1 MKRVFKLLVVAIT
14 VFASLSLNNVYAANE
29 NLVIERNTLKDGHIE
44 VLVDVK
50 EDKCHL
56 TSLCNDDL

>member
-29 NLVIERNTLKDGHIE
+29 NLVIATTNNLNTLFIKSP
-44 VLVDVK
+44 
-50 EDKCHL
+50 
-56 TSLCNDDL
+56 T

>member
-44 VLVDVK
+44 VLKKMHIFMV
-50 EDKCHL
+50 E
-56 TSLCNDDL
+56 N